1 MSDVFAPHGSVVS
14 AKIISDRE
22 TGKSRGFGFVEMS
35 NDDEAQAAIEALDN
49 TNLGGRTINV
59 SVARPME
66 KREPRREDRGNRRD
80 Y

>member
-1 MSDVFAPHGSVVS
+1 
-14 AKIISDRE
+14 
-22 TGKSRGFGFVEMS
+22 MS

-49 TNLGGRTINV
+49 TDLGGRTIALALLV
-59 SVARPME
+59 LE